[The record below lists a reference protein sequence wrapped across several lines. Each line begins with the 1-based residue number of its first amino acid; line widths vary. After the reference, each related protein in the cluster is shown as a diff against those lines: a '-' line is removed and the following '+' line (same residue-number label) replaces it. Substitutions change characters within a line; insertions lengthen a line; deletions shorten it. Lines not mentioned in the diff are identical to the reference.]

1 MTITEYL
8 RRSILTNCGY
18 QENSQRKP
26 SLKSLRET
34 EWSPAFEKHMRER
47 LIMGGIRYGLLHEPG
62 KPKYDRIQS
71 AIKRLEKYRQTG
83 NLENLVDIAN
93 MCLLEFEEGEHP
105 NRHFKSIDDGEHTE
119 VK

>member
-1 MTITEYL
+1 
-8 RRSILTNCGY
+8 
-18 QENSQRKP
+18 
-26 SLKSLRET
+26 
-34 EWSPAFEKHMRER
+34 
-47 LIMGGIRYGLLHEPG
+47 MGGIRYGLLHEPG

-105 NRHFKSIDDGEHTE
+105 NRHFKSIDDGEHTG